1 MPNAD
6 MIREA
11 KPPRIVIYG
20 VGQYSAMIA
29 RLAADRGRP
38 IVAAFNRAGPKASS
52 CFQRQSGR
60 RYRRRPHRDLL
71 SADMAIQYSL
81 ADSRLNDAVL
91 RRRMAGYFAL
101 LETLEKQAVHE
112 LP

>member
-1 MPNAD
+1 
-6 MIREA
+6 
-11 KPPRIVIYG
+11 
-20 VGQYSAMIA
+20 
-29 RLAADRGRP
+29 
-38 IVAAFNRAGPKASS
+38 
-52 CFQRQSGR
+52 
-60 RYRRRPHRDLL
+60 
-71 SADMAIQYSL
+71 MAIQYSL